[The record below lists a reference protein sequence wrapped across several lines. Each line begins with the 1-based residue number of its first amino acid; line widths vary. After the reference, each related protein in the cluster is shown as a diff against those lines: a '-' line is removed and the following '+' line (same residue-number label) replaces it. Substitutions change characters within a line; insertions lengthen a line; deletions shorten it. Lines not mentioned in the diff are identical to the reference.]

1 MVGIRTHHLMSSYSV
16 AADIFNPQLP
26 GKSGQVLAWSE
37 LYGSSFGLAIVSA
50 AHQHSGPIIVV
61 TPDNRLTQSL
71 EEEIRF
77 YMGQHNSI
85 PLLSYPDWECL
96 VYDRFSPHQ
105 DIISQRLR
113 TLASLPV
120 QRQGIIILSI
130 SNLMQRTPP
139 QAYIAAHSF
148 SLACGDILDTD
159 KFRLQLE
166 TAAYRHV
173 SQVYEHGEYAIR
185 GGIIDLFPMGSS
197 QPYRIDLFGD
207 EVDSIRLFDT
217 ESQRSAGTVNQIELL
232 PAREFPMTE
241 QGINRFRQSYR
252 EKFSGD
258 PQQSLIYNE
267 VSKGNIPPGT
277 EFYMPLFFDD
287 TSSFLDYLPVDSL
300 LIMDKEC
307 EQTANTFQ
315 TEVIERFQSV
325 GLDPER
331 PALPPEALYQQYD
344 ELKKQLTYWPLIE
357 YGPTPEHGEKACQR
371 FATRR
376 PDTFDVDIHAEQP
389 YQRLLDFLAQTD
401 RRVMLACETTGRREN
416 LKNVLNEQGVFPD
429 TVEDASAFFNGDEKL
444 ALCAARLDRGLSLEQ
459 PELVIL
465 SEIQLYGDKVFQ
477 RRRRSKPARDP
488 ESVIRSLADLN
499 IGDPVIHETQGVG
512 RYIGLQT
519 LDINNSKYEFLTLEY
534 RDGDKLYVPVMSLH
548 LVSRFTAAHPD
559 SAPLHKLGGK
569 EWEKTRR
576 KAQKKAYDT
585 AVELLAVQALR
596 DAREGHA
603 FPTAD
608 LHYDHFVTAFPFE
621 ETPDQARAID
631 DVIQDMT
638 SSKPMDRLVC
648 GDVGFGKTEVA
659 LRASFFAV
667 HGEHQVALLV
677 PTTLLA
683 QQHYENFR
691 DRFANLPVRVELL
704 SRFRTKK
711 ESDAVI
717 EGMKNGSV
725 DIVIGTHRL
734 LQKDI
739 AFKRLGLMILDE
751 EQRFGVRHKE
761 ILKKKRSQVDIL
773 TLTATPIPR
782 TLNLSLSGLR
792 EISIIAT
799 APRQRLAIRT
809 FVVEWSEGQIR
820 EGFLRE
826 IRRGGQIYFLHNEV
840 RSMPAMQA
848 KLEEIIPEAHIRMA
862 HGQMAERALEHIM
875 QDFYHQRFNVLL
887 CSTIIESGIDIPSAN
902 TIFINHADHFGL
914 SQLHQLRGRVG
925 RSHHQAY
932 CYVMVQSRK
941 LITADAARRLDALE
955 QLDDLGA
962 GFALAMHDMEIR
974 GTGELLGESQSGVID
989 EVGFNMY
996 TDLLNRAI
1004 GSLKAGK
1011 ELSAEDIE
1019 NDSSSAI
1026 EIDLQIPARLPEDYL
1041 PDVHTRL
1048 IMYKR
1053 IANAK
1058 STEELY
1064 ELQIEMIDRFGLL
1077 PDEAKAL
1084 IKLTEL
1090 RIEAMTLGIT
1100 EIRIGEAGGRLK
1112 FKPKPNIEPMA
1123 LIQLLQT
1130 GKGKYR
1136 MEGPQILHLM
1146 MELSSEEQRLQTV
1159 KELLNELGSGQAKD

>member
-1 MVGIRTHHLMSSYSV
+1 MSSKAK
-16 AADIFNPQLP
+16 AADIFHPHVPDNP
-26 GKSGQVLAWSE
+26 GQTLVWSE

-50 AHQHSGPIIVV
+50 ANEHKGPVIIV
-61 TPDNRLTQSL
+61 TEDNRRAQSL

-77 YMGQHNSI
+77 YLGRHNEL

-105 DIISQRLR
+105 DIISHRLR
-113 TLASLPV
+113 TLSSLPSLN
-120 QRQGIIILSI
+120 QGIIILSI
-130 SNLMQRTPP
+130 SNLLQRTPP

-148 SLACGDILDTD
+148 SLATGDRLDTD
-159 KFRLQLE
+159 KFKLQLE
-166 TAAYRHV
+166 TASYRHV
-173 SQVYEHGEYAIR
+173 SQVYEHGEYAVR
-185 GGIIDLFPMGSS
+185 GGIIDLFPMGSTC
-197 QPYRIDLFGD
+197 PYRIDLFGD
-207 EVDSIRLFDT
+207 EVDTIRLFDT
-217 ESQRSAGTVNQIELL
+217 ETQRSTDSVNQIELL

-241 QGINRFRQSYR
+241 DGINRFRQSWR

-258 PQQSLIYNE
+258 PKQSLIYNE
-267 VSKGNIPPGT
+267 ISKGNIPPGT
-277 EFYMPLFFDD
+277 EFYMPLFFES
-287 TSSFLDYLPVDSL
+287 TSSLLDYLPVQA
-300 LIMDKEC
+300 LIVMDQGCK
-307 EQTANTFQ
+307 QAANIFQ
-315 TEVIERFQSV
+315 TEVVERFQSV

-331 PALPPEALYQQYD
+331 PALPPETLYQGYD
-344 ELKKQLTYWPLIE
+344 ELKKQLINWPLIE
-357 YGPTPEHGEKACQR
+357 QGPAPETGENACLH
-371 FATRR
+371 FSTRR
-376 PDTFDVDIHAEQP
+376 PDSLTVDIHAEQP
-389 YQRLLDFLAQTD
+389 YQRLFDFLAKTTK
-401 RRVMLACETTGRREN
+401 RVMLACETTGRREN
-416 LKNVLNEQGVFPD
+416 LKNVLNENSIYPAI
-429 TVEDASAFFNGDEKL
+429 VEDSTDFFSGDEKL
-444 ALCAARLDRGLSLEQ
+444 ALCAARLDRGLSPKQ
-459 PELVIL
+459 PGIIIL

-519 LDINNSKYEFLTLEY
+519 LDIQNSKNEYLTLEY

-548 LVSRFTAAHPD
+548 LVSRYTAANPD

-569 EWEKTRR
+569 EWEKIRR
-576 KAQKKAYDT
+576 KAQKKAYDA

-603 FPTAD
+603 FPAPD
-608 LHYDHFVTAFPFE
+608 FHYDNFAAAFPFE
-621 ETPDQARAID
+621 ETPDQAKAID
-631 DVIQDMT
+631 DVVSDMA

-659 LRASFFAV
+659 LRATFLAV

-691 DRFANLPVRVELL
+691 DRFADSPVRVELL

-711 ESDAVI
+711 ETDVAI
-717 EGMKNGSV
+717 DGLKTGSV

-739 AFKRLGLMILDE
+739 VFKRLGLMILDE

-761 ILKKKRSQVDIL
+761 MLKKKRSQVDIL

-792 EISIIAT
+792 DISIIAT
-799 APRQRLAIRT
+799 PPQQRLTIRT
-809 FVVEWSEGQIR
+809 FVAEWSKDMIR

-840 RSMPAMQA
+840 RTMPAMQA
-848 KLEEIIPEAHIRMA
+848 KLEEIIPEARIRMA
-862 HGQMAERALEHIM
+862 HGQMAERELEHVM

-902 TIFINHADHFGL
+902 TIFINRGDHFGL

-932 CYVMVQSRK
+932 CYVMVQSKK

-955 QLDDLGA
+955 QLVDLGA
-962 GFALAMHDMEIR
+962 GFALAMNDMEIR

-1004 GSLKAGK
+1004 RSLKAGK
-1011 ELSAEDIE
+1011 DLTAEDIE
-1019 NDSSSAI
+1019 NDSASAI

-1058 STEELY
+1058 NDEELY

-1084 IKLTEL
+1084 INLTEL
-1090 RIEAMTLGIT
+1090 RLQAMIMGIT
-1100 EIRIGEAGGRLK
+1100 EIRIGESGGRVK
-1112 FKPKPNIEPMA
+1112 FSDKPNIDPMA
-1123 LIQLLQT
+1123 LIQLLQSA
-1130 GKGKYR
+1130 KGRYR

-1146 MELSSEEQRLQTV
+1146 MELPSEEQRLQAV
-1159 KELLNELGSGQAKD
+1159 KELLNELGQGQIKD

>member
-1 MVGIRTHHLMSSYSV
+1 MRNQTKP
-16 AADIFNPQLP
+16 ADIFHPKLP
-26 GKSGQVLAWSE
+26 EKSGQVLVWSR
-37 LYGSSFGLAIVSA
+37 LYGSSFALAIVSA
-50 AHQHSGPIIVV
+50 AHEQKGPVVVV
-61 TPDNRLTQSL
+61 TEDNRHTQSL

-77 YMGQHNSI
+77 YLGQDASI

-113 TLASLPV
+113 TLSSLPTLN
-120 QRQGIIILSI
+120 QGIVVLSI
-130 SNLMQRTPP
+130 SNLLQRTPP
-139 QAYIAAHSF
+139 QSYIAAHSF
-148 SLACGDILDTD
+148 SLSVGDRLDTD
-159 KFRLQLE
+159 KFRRQLE
-166 TAAYRHV
+166 TASYRHV
-173 SQVYEHGEYAIR
+173 SQVFEHGEYAVR
-185 GGIIDLFPMGSS
+185 GGIIDLFPMGSVH
-197 QPYRIDLFGD
+197 PYRIDLFGD
-207 EVDSIRLFDT
+207 EIDSMRLFDI
-217 ESQRSAGTVNQIELL
+217 ESQRSSDSVNHIELL

-241 QGINRFRQSYR
+241 AGINRFRQSYR
-252 EKFSGD
+252 ERFSGD
-258 PQQSLIYNE
+258 PKQSQIYNE
-267 VSKGNIPPGT
+267 ISSGNIPPGS
-277 EFYMPLFFDD
+277 EFYMPLFFDN
-287 TSSFLDYLPVDSL
+287 TSSLLDYLPASTL
-300 LIMDKEC
+300 IIMDEGC
-307 EQTANTFQ
+307 EQAASIFQ

-325 GLDPER
+325 GIDPER
-331 PALPPEALYQQYD
+331 PALPPETLYQDYD
-344 ELKKQLTYWPLIE
+344 TLKKQLFSWPLIE
-357 YGPTPEHGEKACQR
+357 HGPVPEHGEKACLH

-376 PDTFDVDIHAEQP
+376 PDTFTVDIHAEQP
-389 YQRLLDFLAQTD
+389 YQRLFDYLAQTD
-401 RRVMLACETTGRREN
+401 NRVMLACETTGRREN
-416 LKNVLNEQGVFPD
+416 LKNVLNENGIFPTTARD
-429 TVEDASAFFNGDEKL
+429 SKAFLNSDEKL
-444 ALCAARLDRGLSLEQ
+444 SLCAARLDRGLSLEQ
-459 PELVIL
+459 PGIIIL

-519 LDINNSKYEFLTLEY
+519 LDINNNSNEYLTLEY

-548 LVSRFTAAHPD
+548 LVSRYTAASPD

-576 KAQKKAYDT
+576 KAQKKAYDA

-596 DAREGHA
+596 DAREGYA
-603 FPTAD
+603 FPEPD
-608 LHYDHFVTAFPFE
+608 FHYDNFAAAFPFE
-621 ETPDQARAID
+621 ETPDQAKAID
-631 DVIQDMT
+631 DVINDMS

-659 LRASFFAV
+659 LRASFLAV
-667 HGEHQVALLV
+667 QGGHQVALVV

-691 DRFANLPVRVELL
+691 DRFADSAVRVELL

-711 ESDAVI
+711 EIDVAVA
-717 EGMKNGSV
+717 GLKKGSV

-739 AFKRLGLMILDE
+739 SFKGLGLMILDE

-761 ILKKKRSQVDIL
+761 MLKKKRSQVDIL

-799 APRQRLAIRT
+799 PPQQRLTIRT
-809 FVVEWSEGQIR
+809 FVAEWSEGQIR

-840 RSMPAMQA
+840 RTMPAMQA
-848 KLEEIIPEAHIRMA
+848 KLEEMIPEARIRMA
-862 HGQMAERALEHIM
+862 HGQFAERELEHIM

-902 TIFINHADHFGL
+902 TIFINRGDHFGL

-932 CYVMVQSRK
+932 CYVMVQSKK
-941 LITADAARRLDALE
+941 LITADATRRLEALE

-962 GFALAMHDMEIR
+962 GFALAMNDMEIR

-1004 GSLKAGK
+1004 RSLKAGK
-1011 ELSAEDIE
+1011 DISAEDIE
-1019 NDSSSAI
+1019 NDTSSAI

-1058 STEELY
+1058 NTEELY

-1084 IKLTEL
+1084 INLTEL
-1090 RIEAMTLGIT
+1090 RQQAMDIGIT
-1100 EIRIGEAGGRLK
+1100 EIRLGEAGGRIK
-1112 FKPKPNIEPMA
+1112 FSEKPNIEPLT
-1123 LIQLLQT
+1123 LIQLLQS
-1130 GKGKYR
+1130 GKGRYR
-1136 MEGPQILHLM
+1136 MEGPQVLHLM
-1146 MELSSEEQRLQTV
+1146 ADLVSEEHRLQAV
-1159 KELLNELGSGQAKD
+1159 KELFNQLGQTKD

>member
-1 MVGIRTHHLMSSYSV
+1 MSSQSKT
-16 AADIFNPQLP
+16 ADIFNPHLP
-26 GKSGQVLAWSE
+26 GKPGQTLIWSE

-50 AHQHSGPIIVV
+50 AKEHKGPLIIV
-61 TPDNRLTQSL
+61 TEDNRRAQSL
-71 EEEIRF
+71 EEEINF
-77 YMGQHNSI
+77 YLGQQAGVPILN
-85 PLLSYPDWECL
+85 YPDWECL

-113 TLASLPV
+113 TLSSLPTLSN
-120 QRQGIIILSI
+120 GIIILSI
-130 SNLMQRTPP
+130 ANLLQRTPP

-148 SLACGDILDTD
+148 SLATGDRLDTD
-159 KFRLQLE
+159 KFKLQLE
-166 TAAYRHV
+166 TASYRHV
-173 SQVYEHGEYAIR
+173 SQVFEHGEYAVR
-185 GGIIDLFPMGSS
+185 GGIIDLFPMGST

-217 ESQRSAGTVNQIELL
+217 ETQRSSESVNRIELL

-241 QGINRFRQSYR
+241 EGINRFRQSWR

-258 PQQSLIYNE
+258 PKQSVIYNE
-267 VSKGNIPPGT
+267 ISKGNIPPGT
-277 EFYMPLFFDD
+277 EFYMPLFFEN
-287 TSSFLDYLPVDSL
+287 TSSFLDYLPAETLVV
-300 LIMDKEC
+300 MDQAC
-307 EQTANTFQ
+307 EQSASVFQ

-331 PALPPEALYQQYD
+331 PALPPENLYQTFA
-344 ELKKQLTYWPLIE
+344 ELKKILTAWPLIE
-357 YGPTPEHGEKACQR
+357 NGSASEHGEKACLS

-376 PDTFDVDIHAEQP
+376 PDIFTVDIHAEQP
-389 YQRLLDFLAQTD
+389 YQRLFDFLAKTD
-401 RRVMLACETTGRREN
+401 KRVMLACETTGRREN
-416 LKNVLNEQGVFPD
+416 LKNVLNENSIFPA
-429 TVEDASAFFNGDEKL
+429 TVDDAAAFFSGDEKL
-444 ALCAARLDRGLSLEQ
+444 ALCAARLDRGLSLQQ
-459 PELVIL
+459 PGIIIL

-488 ESVIRSLADLN
+488 ESIIRSLADLN

-519 LDINNSKYEFLTLEY
+519 LDIQDSKDEYLTLEY

-548 LVSRFTAAHPD
+548 LVSRYTSASPD

-576 KAQKKAYDT
+576 KAQKKAYDA

-603 FPTAD
+603 FPVPD
-608 LHYDHFVTAFPFE
+608 LHYDNFSAAFPFE
-621 ETPDQARAID
+621 ETPDQAKAID
-631 DVIQDMT
+631 DVIGDMV

-659 LRASFFAV
+659 LRATFIAI

-691 DRFANLPVRVELL
+691 DRFADSPVKVELL

-711 ESDAVI
+711 ESETAI
-717 EGMKNGSV
+717 AGLKNGSV
-725 DIVIGTHRL
+725 DVVIGTHRL

-739 AFKRLGLMILDE
+739 EFKRLGLMILDE

-761 ILKKKRSQVDIL
+761 MLKKKRSQVDIL

-799 APRQRLAIRT
+799 PPLQRLTIRT
-809 FVVEWSEGQIR
+809 FVADWSEDMIR

-840 RSMPAMQA
+840 RTMPAMQA
-848 KLEEIIPEAHIRMA
+848 KLEEIIPEARIRMA
-862 HGQMAERALEHIM
+862 HGQMAERELEHIM

-902 TIFINHADHFGL
+902 TIFINRGEHFGL

-932 CYVMVQSRK
+932 CYVMVQSK
-941 LITADAARRLDALE
+941 ELISANATRRLDALE

-962 GFALAMHDMEIR
+962 GFALAMNDMEIR

-1004 GSLKAGK
+1004 RSLKAGK
-1011 ELSAEDIE
+1011 DISAEDIE
-1019 NDSSSAI
+1019 NDSASAI

-1058 STEELY
+1058 NNDELY

-1084 IKLTEL
+1084 INLTEL
-1090 RIEAMTLGIT
+1090 RLQAMAMGIT
-1100 EIRIGEAGGRLK
+1100 DIRIGESGGRVK
-1112 FKPKPNIEPMA
+1112 FADLPNIDPMA
-1123 LIQLLQT
+1123 LIMLLQT
-1130 GKGKYR
+1130 SKGRYR

-1146 MELSSEEQRLQTV
+1146 MQMPSEEQRLQAV
-1159 KELLNELGSGQAKD
+1159 KELFNKLGQEQAKD